1 MMQAFYHGSL
11 LTHPIRSVGKTRIAV
26 AKNERHTVGLDDSQ
40 KQEIRNARR
49 RHVSLATIHGELI
62 SCYKKISRGCATL
75 PENKR
80 CRRLVECLHRY
91 YHHHN
96 TRRLRL
102 TPLQLCNL
110 DTSKTIVGILDFPL
124 RQLKCRF
131 Y

>member
-62 SCYKKISRGCATL
+62 SCYKKSAGVVLPYLRIKDVVVWLNACIDIITIIIPVGC
-75 PENKR
+75 
-80 CRRLVECLHRY
+80 
-91 YHHHN
+91 
-96 TRRLRL
+96 
-102 TPLQLCNL
+102 
-110 DTSKTIVGILDFPL
+110 G
-124 RQLKCRF
+124 
-131 Y
+131 